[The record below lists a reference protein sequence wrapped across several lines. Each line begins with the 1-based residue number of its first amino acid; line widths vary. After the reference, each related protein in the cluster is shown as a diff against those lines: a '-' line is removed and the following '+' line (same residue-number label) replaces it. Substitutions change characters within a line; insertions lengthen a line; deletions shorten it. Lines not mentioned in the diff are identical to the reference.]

1 MDQRALG
8 HAGDAAPFLP
18 TNAGDPLQV
27 AAGPMD
33 FAELPGEAAWPL
45 EPREGLWFGEA
56 SQLVAPPVAA
66 AATNELGGAA
76 GCGPA
81 SMDGGDVASAG
92 VSRDLLQQLLAAGL
106 DMPTLHAMLA
116 ALEGPAATSTATWPL
131 EPHAPQAPADNSTQ
145 LLSAA
150 GAAAAADHT
159 TCGINGSAAPAMG
172 RAGLSHSLSL
182 DGRSA
187 LPPVSPQVSA
197 RSRPQ
202 PMAGERP
209 VPLLGSAAHG
219 AQPSLRSRRGLP
231 DLSSSLSNARP
242 AGVSRLAATTG
253 GNPPSSTGKREAE
266 AGVTGAAARWPLSPA
281 LKSPRSDGYRSPGG
295 SRVLSAIGA
304 SPTALASDM
313 AQLRVRSLPTTPLGG
328 AAPPPL
334 GAARGGGGG
343 GVRAADSGGRGSHSR
358 GSSGEQGYEVG
369 SSSLGAGEGGRHDGA
384 GTNGHDGDGE
394 AGGAHREEGGG
405 AAGGMGEG
413 MEGGGVGDELYGGD
427 GFGLDDGGD
436 EEGEGEGGKGQGGG
450 RGRGRHSTK
459 PRSVAERMRRE
470 RISARLK
477 RLKDVM
483 PRTDART
490 DTAAMLDDAV
500 VYIRSLQMRC
510 AALERQNSVLAKQV
524 ADVARARGHSPQ

>member
-1 MDQRALG
+1 
-8 HAGDAAPFLP
+8 
-18 TNAGDPLQV
+18 
-27 AAGPMD
+27 
-33 FAELPGEAAWPL
+33 
-45 EPREGLWFGEA
+45 
-56 SQLVAPPVAA
+56 
-66 AATNELGGAA
+66 
-76 GCGPA
+76 
-81 SMDGGDVASAG
+81 MDGGDVASAG

-202 PMAGERP
+202 PMRASAPCRCWGPPRTARSP
-209 VPLLGSAAHG
+209 ACAPGADCPTSRARSPTRARWRLSPRRHYWRQPPLQHGQARGGSGRDGRCSAVAAVPRAEEPPIRRVP
-219 AQPSLRSRRGLP
+219 QPRGQPRSVRHRRQP
-231 DLSSSLSNARP
+231 HRARQ
-242 AGVSRLAATTG
+242 RH
-253 GNPPSSTGKREAE
+253 
-266 AGVTGAAARWPLSPA
+266 GAAASALAAHHPA
-281 LKSPRSDGYRSPGG
+281 WGGCASAAGG
-295 SRVLSAIGA
+295 S
-304 SPTALASDM
+304 
-313 AQLRVRSLPTTPLGG
+313 
-328 AAPPPL
+328 
-334 GAARGGGGG
+334 ARRRGG

-394 AGGAHREEGGG
+394 AGGAHREE
-405 AAGGMGEG
+405 
-413 MEGGGVGDELYGGD
+413 
-427 GFGLDDGGD
+427 
-436 EEGEGEGGKGQGGG
+436 GG